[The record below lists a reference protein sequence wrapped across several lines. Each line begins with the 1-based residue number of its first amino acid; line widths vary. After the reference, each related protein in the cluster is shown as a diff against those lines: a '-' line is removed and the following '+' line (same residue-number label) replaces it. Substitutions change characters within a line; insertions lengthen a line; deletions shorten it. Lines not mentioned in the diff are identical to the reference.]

1 MYNWTLVGTD
11 GGATHANTRNISKA
25 LSAASSSAAVL
36 VALQRSF
43 LPDRAKL
50 TFSLTVTNFL
60 DQTGSTELTIKK
72 SAQPA
77 PIAYIQGVNPRI
89 TTHSS
94 ELVLRLSAWQP
105 QLCEGITLSS
115 PTMVFGWGE
124 RTGRFSKIGGSLST
138 INPRA
143 LTIPAKQLLA
153 DQKYEFEAFVS
164 MENDPYINTTT
175 TIDVV
180 VESQPI
186 AAAISGGHTREVRT
200 SIPRQTRIYKQNKYR
215 SPGSFSSKSP
225 SPVAH
230 VLASLC
236 IGFVAICSCP
246 FIRAQVGADSVV
258 AFSAADSVDPDETNS
273 SWHFAWSCENVTTP
287 SDPLPCFDASGADL
301 DELIGDLDSMN
312 FSLAANTLRTNPGYK
327 FSVFASKGVRNSTA
341 HQFVI
346 VKPGAP
352 PTVQLPGMPPD
363 AFVNPNDGDDGAYL
377 ALQAAADGAVSVQ
390 WTQES
395 GGYVPGTSF
404 AVETDRLTVALALFR
419 MTPGGIYTFRM
430 TAADAAGESAY
441 GELGV
446 KINSPPTS
454 GTCAVLPAIG

>member
-1 MYNWTLVGTD
+1 MTHGTHLNTYPPSDKLYLIDDRLQSTFPDAALYATRQNRTIENAKNPVQPIASISAPQSVGLCDDLSLDSGTSSGSGGRDFVYNWTLVGTG

-60 DQTGSTELTIKK
+60 DQTGSMELTIKK

-124 RTGRFSKIGGSLST
+124 RTGRFAKTGGSLST

-200 SIPRQTRIYKQNKYR
+200 SIPRYT
-215 SPGSFSSKSP
+215 
-225 SPVAH
+225 
-230 VLASLC
+230 
-236 IGFVAICSCP
+236 
-246 FIRAQVGADSVV
+246 
-258 AFSAADSVDPDETNS
+258 PD
-273 SWHFAWSCENVTTP
+273 
-287 SDPLPCFDASGADL
+287 
-301 DELIGDLDSMN
+301 I
-312 FSLAANTLRTNPGYK
+312 
-327 FSVFASKGVRNSTA
+327 
-341 HQFVI
+341 
-346 VKPGAP
+346 
-352 PTVQLPGMPPD
+352 
-363 AFVNPNDGDDGAYL
+363 
-377 ALQAAADGAVSVQ
+377 
-390 WTQES
+390 
-395 GGYVPGTSF
+395 
-404 AVETDRLTVALALFR
+404 
-419 MTPGGIYTFRM
+419 
-430 TAADAAGESAY
+430 
-441 GELGV
+441 
-446 KINSPPTS
+446 
-454 GTCAVLPAIG
+454 